1 MSGFYKT
8 SKYPESKHIP
18 QDTSAATDLMLNL
31 CHRTLYSINSLEVV
45 LLYLF
50 NANNKGSKALL
61 FRGKQVIPEGKGD
74 RNVDN

>member
-8 SKYPESKHIP
+8 SKYPESKRIP
-18 QDTSAATDLMLNL
+18 QDTSAATDLTLSF
-31 CHRTLYSINSLEVV
+31 CDCTLYSVNSLEVV

-50 NANNKGSKALL
+50 NENNEGSKALL
-61 FRGKQVIPEGKGD
+61 FRGKQINPEGKGD